1 MENQMSK
8 VVEYEKFINDRLKV
22 DLKKVLED
30 LDVIYTEIAEY
41 LQTKTTLEKIN
52 NAKTI
57 NSESGEKK
65 YKSLETKVDLGC
77 NFYANAVVEDP
88 SRIFMAIH
96 YGFYLEMTH
105 DEAFKFIEKKVKL
118 LNGYVDELKLKEAEI
133 KANIKFVLEGLR
145 EIQNLEFSSET
156 NKNSLFV

>member
-1 MENQMSK
+1 MSK

-41 LQTKTTLEKIN
+41 LQIKSTLEKIN
-52 NAKTI
+52 RAKTV
-57 NSESGEKK
+57 NSASGHKE
-65 YKSLETKVDLGC
+65 YKALETKVDLGC
-77 NFYANAVVEDP
+77 NFYANAIVDDP
-88 SRIFMAIH
+88 SRIFIAIH

-118 LNGYVDELKLKEAEI
+118 LNGYVDELKSKEAEI

-145 EIQNLEFSSET
+145 EIQNLNFSNET